1 MPVIEVKMLSGRSAE
16 QRKEI
21 VRQITDVMVN
31 VAGARKEAVS
41 VILQEFS
48 PEHYAVGGE
57 LFAGKIK

>member
-41 VILQEFS
+41 VILHESS

-57 LFAGKIK
+57 LFAEKIK